1 MDYEKAYK
9 QALERARKLY
19 NEAMTNDYVSDM
31 EDYEQIFPEHSESE
45 DEKIRK
51 EMFDFFNQLEDKK
64 LRGVDISSW
73 IAWLEKQKPIEVDGD
88 EYGIDGL
95 WHAVRILKKT
105 LGTVEGYQSDDGM
118 LEHKAAITA
127 VEKLKTQKPAE
138 RSKENEKMFE
148 SVMTC

>member
-19 NEAMTNDYVSDM
+19 NEAVANDYVSDM
-31 EDYEQIFPEHSESE
+31 EDYEQIFPELCESE

-51 EMFDFFNQLEDKK
+51 EIIRFLADK
-64 LRGVDISSW
+64 ISIYPYIKKQW
-73 IAWLEKQKPIEVDGD
+73 ISWLEKQKPIEVDD

-95 WHAVRILKKT
+95 WHAVQILKKT

-127 VEKLKTQKPAE
+127 VEKLKTQKPAK
-138 RSKENEKMFE
+138 RSKEDNKMFE